1 MKITKR
7 QLRRIIREEKA
18 HLIKEVGPDV
28 DIAALSRNIP
38 RQAETIVD
46 KMGDGVW
53 TALGVSNPY
62 ASAAEMRTKFPWVNA
77 DEVFAFFEATSKGL
91 EELIRNNSGD

>member
-18 HLIKEVGPDV
+18 RLVQEADPN
-28 DIAALSRNIP
+28 IAALSRNIP
-38 RQAETIVD
+38 RQAETIVE
-46 KMGDGVW
+46 KMGDDVW
-53 TALGVSNPY
+53 TALGVSDPH
-62 ASAAEMRTKFPWVNA
+62 ASVAEMRTNFSWVNA
-77 DEVFAFFEATSKGL
+77 DEVYAFFAATRKGL